1 MLDQARDRARDEFNE
16 SNGDTRDR
24 VEGEVMLK
32 LVEEQGGDELFGRLK
47 KLKNEVE
54 DVETAL
60 ERLGFEY
67 RYSQLTFSSDASKAL
82 RQKLKA
88 AKLSAQKETQL
99 SLRKFDLGIL
109 GVWAAETAD
118 DARKIVEGLL

>member
-1 MLDQARDRARDEFNE
+1 
-16 SNGDTRDR
+16 
-24 VEGEVMLK
+24 MLK